1 VWHNACNDYFIL
13 FKFLAMETGILRE
26 LFDELL
32 IKSPQGVYGLC
43 KGSEDAIR
51 IKKEKY
57 IGQQVRFYLLPSNK
71 AVCIYR

>member
-1 VWHNACNDYFIL
+1 
-13 FKFLAMETGILRE
+13 METGILRE

-32 IKSPQGVYGLC
+32 IKSPKGVYCLC

-71 AVCIYR
+71 AVCIYH

>member
-1 VWHNACNDYFIL
+1 
-13 FKFLAMETGILRE
+13 METGILRE

-32 IKSPQGVYGLC
+32 IKSPKGVYCLC

-57 IGQQVRFYLLPSNK
+57 IGQPVRFYLLPSNK
-71 AVCIYR
+71 AVCIYH